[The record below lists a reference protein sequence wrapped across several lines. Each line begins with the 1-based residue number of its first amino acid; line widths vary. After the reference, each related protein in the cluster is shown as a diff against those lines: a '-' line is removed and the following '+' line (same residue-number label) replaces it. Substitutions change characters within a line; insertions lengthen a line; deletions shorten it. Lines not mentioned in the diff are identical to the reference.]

1 MIIGGFQKM
10 TLLDFP
16 GRVAAMVF
24 TRGCNFRCPYCHNPE
39 LLDKS
44 RGADYSTEQI
54 LRYLSA
60 KRFFLDGVVITG
72 GEPTIHPGL
81 PDFLREVKALGLLVK
96 LDTNGSNPMVLK
108 TLLKQGLVD
117 YVAMDVK
124 AGWGNYEKITKL
136 PGIEG
141 NCIRSMGLIRE
152 SGVDYEF
159 RTTVF
164 PPVNDTADMAAIRRE
179 IKAGERYYTNDLRI
193 GNCLD
198 ERLNAPAR
206 ETVELKIPTSL
217 ETRARKTV
225 ELDIAS

>member
-60 KRFFLDGVVITG
+60 KWFFLDGVVITG

-81 PDFLREVKALGLLVK
+81 PDFLRDVKALGLLAK

-117 YVAMDVK
+117 YVAMDIK

-179 IKAGERYYTNDLRI
+179 IKAGEWYYTN
-193 GNCLD
+193 
-198 ERLNAPAR
+198 EA
-206 ETVELKIPTSL
+206 TKII
-217 ETRARKTV
+217 RK
-225 ELDIAS
+225 AA